1 LQFYG
6 FDVKDPV
13 FEIGGWRLS
22 FQVITLENTYGLD
35 PEATTLESANGSYE
49 LVCRGLSWAGQQQKA
64 PGSFRLRTSKN
75 GRGQLELRAEAEAE
89 HKIRCVKVLV
99 RGLGE
104 TEVLDPNSGDG
115 WIPVP
120 PEGNLYSYP
129 NGLSHA
135 GKLRTP
141 VFFARDDDD
150 TVAFRSEDPKV
161 REKRFAVYEE
171 RTGEQQ
177 GSYTIELIHEEAATH
192 FDTRLSTPTWVL
204 ERTGNTERFHDEYLA
219 FAESSLEL
227 VRWEQ
232 RTDLPAWAKG
242 VSISLTLHG
251 MHWSGYVFNT
261 YEQMLRIIR
270 HVADRIEGDRVLAY
284 LPGWE
289 GRYYWQYGQYR
300 PEPRLGGEEGFAK
313 LCRGA
318 RELGVHVMPMFGGN
332 CANAWLPNFHEYGPE
347 AHMKTATRNRFHG
360 NTPDWDTSRAHDT
373 GWQAWM
379 NPGAPSWRRELVRQ
393 VTCLAD
399 EYGFDA
405 VFLDTLQSWTNDPDH
420 DVYGGIRALKDEI
433 AEGKPDLLVMAEN
446 WYDALLGVF
455 PIFQDEPFG
464 EQPPWVGRYARVLA
478 HLLEAEPSRG
488 STGVHELGHR
498 PYERKP
504 LERARIPTIAFVDG
518 TFERCR
524 GELDEVIEQAR
535 RYEER
540 FLRQGSRA

>member
-35 PEATTLESANGSYE
+35 PQATTLESTNGSYE

-64 PGSFRLRTSKN
+64 EGGFRLRATIN
-75 GRGQLELRAEAEAE
+75 RRGQLELRAEAEAE

-104 TEVLDPNSGDG
+104 TEVLDSNSGNG
-115 WIPVP
+115 WIPVS
-120 PEGNLYSYP
+120 PEGSLYSYP
-129 NGLSHA
+129 NGLSQA

-141 VFFARDDDD
+141 VLFVREGGD
-150 TVAFRSEDPKV
+150 TLAFRCEDPKV
-161 REKRFAVYEE
+161 REKRFAVYRE
-171 RTGEQQ
+171 RTGEHR
-177 GSYTIELIHEEAATH
+177 GSYTVELIHEEAATR
-192 FDTRLSTPTWVL
+192 FDTGLSAPAWVL
-204 ERTGNTERFHDEYLA
+204 GRGEDPERFHNEYLA
-219 FAESSLEL
+219 FAELSLGL
-227 VRWEQ
+227 VRWEE
-232 RTDLPAWAKG
+232 RTDMPGWAKG
-242 VSISLTLHG
+242 ITLSLTLHG

-261 YEQMLRIIR
+261 YSQMLQIIR
-270 HVADRIEGDRVLAY
+270 RVAERIDGDRVLAY

-289 GRYYWQYGQYR
+289 GRYYWQYGEYR
-300 PEPRLGGEEGFAK
+300 PEPRLGGEEGFRE

-379 NPGAPSWRRELVRQ
+379 NPGAPSWRRELTRQ
-393 VTCLAD
+393 VTSLAD

-405 VFLDTLQSWTNDPDH
+405 VFLDTLQSWTNDPDS
-420 DVYGGIRALKDEI
+420 DVYEGVAKLKVEI
-433 AEGKPDLLVMAEN
+433 SEGRPEMLVTAEN

-464 EQPPWVGRYARVLA
+464 EQAPWVGRYARVLA

-504 LERARIPTIAFVDG
+504 PDEAHIPTIAFVDG
-518 TFERCR
+518 TFERSG
-524 GELDEVIEQAR
+524 GELDEAVEQAR
-535 RYEER
+535 RYEHE
-540 FLRQGSRA
+540 FLRRELRA